1 MVHRLDQPLP
11 VITGPVMLSAGI
23 KATDSGGKKGDT
35 ALLFRLAEVQHLI
48 WLPFL
53 PCMAKA
59 MLLPNISL
67 KLC

>member
-1 MVHRLDQPLP
+1 
-11 VITGPVMLSAGI
+11 MLSAGI
-23 KATDSGGKKGDT
+23 KATDTGGKKGDT
-35 ALLFRLAEVQHLI
+35 ALFFRLAEVQHLI